1 MNEPAKHSL
10 TLAGLFVA
18 LTGAILFSTKAIIVK
33 KAFAATQVDAV
44 SLLTLRMAFSLPF
57 YLGAAYF
64 ISRHTGNVKMT
75 KRQWCLTFLVGI
87 TGYYLSSL
95 FDFLGLQYIS
105 AGLERLILFL
115 YPTFAVLLNYFIFK
129 QAIQKN
135 QWIALVLTYLGIGL
149 ALSGEIRINAA
160 DEKLLWGSF
169 LVFVCAVTYSFYIV
183 GSGKIIPSIG
193 AAKFTAYAMLSA
205 TIGVF
210 AHFLIKGNYTQLA
223 QIDSLLTYGFL
234 LAVLATV
241 VPSFLISNAM
251 KRIGSSNV
259 AIISSIGP
267 VSTILQAHF
276 FLGEKIFPEQIAGTV
291 LVILGVLLLGW
302 KQNETG

>member
-1 MNEPAKHSL
+1 
-10 TLAGLFVA
+10 
-18 LTGAILFSTKAIIVK
+18 
-33 KAFAATQVDAV
+33 
-44 SLLTLRMAFSLPF
+44 
-57 YLGAAYF
+57 
-64 ISRHTGNVKMT
+64 
-75 KRQWCLTFLVGI
+75 
-87 TGYYLSSL
+87 
-95 FDFLGLQYIS
+95 
-105 AGLERLILFL
+105 
-115 YPTFAVLLNYFIFK
+115 VLLNYFIFK

-210 AHFLIKGNYTQLA
+210 AHFLIKGNYTQLG